1 MTLKYDSWNVGD
13 LEISENKYD
22 KENKEMVKA
31 DLC

>member
-13 LEISENKYD
+13 SEIGENKCD